1 MSNASLQ
8 KLSSIDIKKLL
19 PVPALI
25 FIISA
30 FFIFNAYSNNKI
42 PMSIELKGGTLV
54 TARNPSLSNADQII
68 KELSEIGFDG
78 SIITIVR
85 DFSGNIWGV
94 KIEIPREISADEAIE
109 IKRYLISKG
118 TAEGDVQIESIG
130 PAISEMF
137 IKQSIKAVV
146 FAFLFMAI
154 VVFIK
159 FKTFVPSIAVILAAL
174 ADIVESLGAMIFFGV
189 ALSPGS
195 IIALL
200 LLIGYSVDT
209 DILLTTRLIK
219 QRFKNADEA
228 IKSAFQT
235 GMTMQLT
242 TLGAMSMLRLI
253 STSRILDDIATVII
267 FGLIFDIINTWITNA
282 SILKIYVE
290 GGGKL

>member
-1 MSNASLQ
+1 MSELKMP
-8 KLSSIDIKKLL
+8 KLSSVDIRKLL

-30 FFIFNAYSNNKI
+30 FFIFTAYNNNTI
-42 PMSIELKGGTLV
+42 PMSIELKGGTLI
-54 TARNPSLSNADQII
+54 TARNPSLSDANKIAN
-68 KELSEIGFDG
+68 ELSELGFDAG
-78 SIITIVR
+78 VTIVR
-85 DFSGNIWGV
+85 DFSGNIWGA
-94 KIEIPREISADEAIE
+94 KIEIGREISANEAIE
-109 IKRYLISKG
+109 IKKYLISKG
-118 TAEGDVQIESIG
+118 TAESDIQIESVG

-146 FAFLFMAI
+146 FAFLFMAA

-174 ADIVESLGAMIFFGV
+174 ADIVESLGAMIFLGV
-189 ALSPGS
+189 PLSPGS
-195 IIALL
+195 IVALL

-219 QRFKNADEA
+219 QKFKNADEA
-228 IKSAFQT
+228 INSAFQT
-235 GMTMQLT
+235 GITMQLT

-282 SILKIYVE
+282 SILKAYVE